1 MARIRATILVPR
13 LDSALLREKFE
24 EMLPL
29 IRRVADFVG
38 RQCGLSAEDR
48 EDLAS
53 DVCLKLIEND
63 YEKLRQF
70 EGRAKLTT
78 YLKTV
83 VTREATDLFRHK
95 HGKLRPAARSRERGE
110 WACRY
115 ERLRRNEG
123 RSREE
128 ALAILEREG
137 FHVPLDQLDALDAEI
152 AARLPPRSFETT
164 DGLRELPAAGA
175 DPEQALL
182 GKERSTRRRELLLAL
197 RHARRELS
205 PEDRVFLNLY
215 CEPNARQRA
224 KRLAPMFGCSEIE
237 VYRRFK
243 ELCKDLGRRLGQ
255 LGFDVDE
262 VKALLVE
269 IRDEEEN
276 LPVDPSLSVEHDT
289 SP

>member
-1 MARIRATILVPR
+1 
-13 LDSALLREKFE
+13 
-24 EMLPL
+24 MLPL

-152 AARLPPRSFETT
+152 AARTPPRSFETT
-164 DGLRELPAAGA
+164 DGLRELPAPGA
-175 DPEQALL
+175 DPEQAVLA
-182 GKERSTRRRELLLAL
+182 KERHMRRRQLRLAL
-197 RHARRELS
+197 RRAVYEL
-205 PEDRVFLNLY
+205 PQEDRVFLKLY

-224 KRLAPMFGCSEIE
+224 KRLALMFGRSPPE
-237 VYRRFK
+237 VYRHFFD
-243 ELCKDLGRRLGQ
+243 LCKDLKRRLER

-262 VKALLVE
+262 VKALLAE
-269 IRDEEEN
+269 IWDEEEN
-276 LPVDPSLSVEHDT
+276 L
-289 SP
+289 